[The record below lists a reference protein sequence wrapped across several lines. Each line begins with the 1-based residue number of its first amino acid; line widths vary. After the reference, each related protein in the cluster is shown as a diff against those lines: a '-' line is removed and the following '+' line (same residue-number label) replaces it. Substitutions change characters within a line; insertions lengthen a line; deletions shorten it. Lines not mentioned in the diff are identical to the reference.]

1 MQRLQ
6 STKCR
11 ISVGNAVPGF
21 YKCAGAEDKTSFG
34 FRDLSRG
41 IVKFSGVPEKY
52 IASLAIYISC
62 LAIYIPS
69 LAIFISRLATYFAST
84 RKKLWM
90 RFRELYKG

>member
-11 ISVGNAVPGF
+11 NSVGNAVPEF
-21 YKCAGAEDKTSFG
+21 YKCAGAEDKISFG
-34 FRDLSRG
+34 FRDLSG
-41 IVKFSGVPEKY
+41 SIVKFSGVPVKY